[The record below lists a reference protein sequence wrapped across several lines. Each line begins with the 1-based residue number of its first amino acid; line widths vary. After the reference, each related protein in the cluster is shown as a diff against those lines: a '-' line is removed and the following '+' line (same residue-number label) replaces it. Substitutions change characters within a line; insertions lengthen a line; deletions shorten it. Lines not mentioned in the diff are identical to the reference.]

1 MWIWGAWFVGA
12 SWGQTPGELEVLDD
26 ILLEAGACTHAYMV
40 NGAGAPTVAYDPG
53 QERYLM
59 VFEVQLSEPDA
70 ICPVGRWGLGM
81 AISEDGI
88 SWEAQPDPI
97 VEPEAGSYYSCVA
110 AHPSAVFRESRNALH
125 VFFKSERGEGEC
137 DEDSTDEALCSR
149 YTGVGR
155 ARVLFDEHGL
165 VSGDVNVA
173 DEPVL
178 PLNEDMG
185 YPRFV
190 RQGGVNYLM
199 FTQRPDVWLASSTGV
214 DHFEVMEEPVLT
226 AGGSP
231 SLWAEDELFNGAL
244 TCSSSAEFPL
254 QAWVGGRN
262 FDGEMAMSGGIGWGL
277 ASSVLSWFLGL
288 EPVLE
293 WGETGDWRHWDVLR
307 VGEDNYLVYFS
318 ERDASGLPRI
328 RLATTTSDWDDAEV
342 YSKVCL

>member
-1 MWIWGAWFVGA
+1 MWVWGVGFVAA

-53 QERYLM
+53 QERYMM
-59 VFEVQLSEPDA
+59 VFEVQLAEPDP
-70 ICPVGRWGLGM
+70 ICPVGRWGLGL
-81 AISEDGI
+81 ATSDDGV
-88 SWEAQPDPI
+88 SWEVEPSPI
-97 VEPEAGSYYSCVA
+97 VEPEAGTYYSCVA
-110 AHPSAVFRESRNALH
+110 AHPSAVFREGRDALH

-137 DEDSTDEALCSR
+137 SEGEELCSR

-155 ARVLFDEHGL
+155 ARLLFDEDGL
-165 VSGDVNVA
+165 VSGEVNVA
-173 DEPVL
+173 AEPVL

-199 FTQRPDVWLASSTGV
+199 FTQRPDVWLASSTDV
-214 DHFEVMEEPVLT
+214 DHFEVMDEPALT
-226 AGGSP
+226 VGGSP
-231 SLWAEDELFNGAL
+231 SLWAGDELFNGAL
-244 TCSSSAEFPL
+244 TCSSSEEFPL

-262 FDGEMAMSGGIGWGL
+262 FEGEVATSGGMGRAL
-277 ASSVLSWFLGL
+277 ASSAWSWFLGL

-307 VGEDNYLVYFS
+307 VGAEDYLVYFS
-318 ERDASGLPRI
+318 ERDPSGHPRI
-328 RLATTTSDWDDAEV
+328 RLATTNADWDDAEV
-342 YSKVCL
+342 YSKVCP